1 MIIIKELA
9 CISVHKTCKCYASF
23 LVMLSSRQEAL
34 KRRDVG
40 AARSAAKAAKAAFQD
55 CEHSEGAAAAAALEG
70 QADSMEL
77 VDRASVE
84 GSQALAAATAALK
97 SGQLEEARAQAQ
109 LARERFTTP
118 GLGEAGERGL
128 EAVEGLERALEEAEA
143 KAGLVREGLEVLE
156 IMLFSRFFGGSVKS
170 RQH

>member
-1 MIIIKELA
+1 
-9 CISVHKTCKCYASF
+9 
-23 LVMLSSRQEAL
+23 
-34 KRRDVG
+34 
-40 AARSAAKAAKAAFQD
+40 
-55 CEHSEGAAAAAALEG
+55 
-70 QADSMEL
+70 MEL

-128 EAVEGLERALEEAEA
+128 EGVEGLERALEEAEA

-156 IMLFSRFFGGSVKS
+156 IILFSRFFGGSVKS

>member
-1 MIIIKELA
+1 
-9 CISVHKTCKCYASF
+9 
-23 LVMLSSRQEAL
+23 
-34 KRRDVG
+34 
-40 AARSAAKAAKAAFQD
+40 
-55 CEHSEGAAAAAALEG
+55 
-70 QADSMEL
+70 MEL

-143 KAGLVREGLEVLE
+143 KAGLVREGLEVGSSW
-156 IMLFSRFFGGSVKS
+156 IIFLFHGL
-170 RQH
+170 